1 MEEEVGGSLL
11 NSRRQRDH
19 SREQPKRAD
28 VRREQPK
35 FVEDNRISDGQPKSA
50 DEERRTNQRQ
60 PCAYIGKFSLGE
72 MLRECLVA

>member
-19 SREQPKRAD
+19 SQEQPKRAD

-35 FVEDNRISDGQPKSA
+35 FVEDNRISDEDSRNLPTKSVGQTK
-50 DEERRTNQRQ
+50 D
-60 PCAYIGKFSLGE
+60 SLA
-72 MLRECLVA
+72 LI